1 MIEKK
6 IRLLKYMLLFS
17 LLFAVSCGEAKETT
31 VMEGTGGIPEME
43 NEILYITE
51 LDLTTVP
58 TDPVYI
64 EMSEIE
70 GNLVIEEGG
79 EYVLSGTTHRTI
91 KIDAHDEIVHL
102 FFNNLTVETA
112 DGPAIEAVSGG
123 KVIITL
129 MEDSA
134 SALFDA
140 AYYSN
145 EDVTGAIS
153 SVCDLTINGSG
164 SLYACGYYKEAI
176 YTKDVFK
183 MLGGT
188 VQLKAKRNGIRG
200 NDGILLSPENLLI
213 ESEKNGCQTSN
224 ANKEGKGVIDIQGGE
239 ISVVAG
245 EYGLSAVSDIYIRDG
260 QVYLNSVIAD
270 IYTEGQQYIAEG
282 TLIDE

>member
-1 MIEKK
+1 MVKKK
-6 IRLLKYMLLFS
+6 IRLLGYILLVS
-17 LLFAVSCGEAKETT
+17 LLCTAGCGEAKETT
-31 VMEGTGGIPEME
+31 VIEETGDIPEIE
-43 NEILYITE
+43 NELLYITE
-51 LDLTTVP
+51 LDLSTVP

-70 GNLVIEEGG
+70 GSLIIEEGG
-79 EYVLSGTTHRTI
+79 EYILSGTTHHTI

-102 FFNNLTVETA
+102 FLNNLTVETA

-123 KVIITL
+123 KLIITL
-129 MEDSA
+129 LEDSS

-153 SVCDLTINGSG
+153 AVCNLTINGQG
-164 SLYACGYYKEAI
+164 SLYVCGYYKDAI

-183 MLGGT
+183 VIGTT
-188 VQLKAKRNGIRG
+188 VQLKAKRNGVKG
-200 NDGILLSPENLLI
+200 NDGILLSPENLII

-224 ANKEGKGVIDIQGGE
+224 ANKAGKGIINIQGGE
-239 ISVVAG
+239 LSIVAG
-245 EYGLSAVSDIYIRDG
+245 QYGLSAVSDIYIRDG

>member
-1 MIEKK
+1 MVKK
-6 IRLLKYMLLFS
+6 KKRFGGYVLLLS
-17 LLFAVSCGEAKETT
+17 LLLAVGCGEAQATT
-31 VMEGTGGIPEME
+31 VMEEGEVWEEE
-43 NEILYITE
+43 NELLYVTE

-58 TDPVYI
+58 TDPIYI

-79 EYVLSGTTHRTI
+79 EYILSGTTHQTI
-91 KIDAHDEIVHL
+91 RIDAHDEIVHL
-102 FFNNLTVETA
+102 FLNNLTVETA

-145 EDVTGAIS
+145 EDVSGAIS
-153 SVCDLTINGSG
+153 SVCDVTINGQG
-164 SLYACGYYKEAI
+164 SLYVCGYYKDAI
-176 YTKDVFK
+176 YTKDVLK

-188 VQLKAKRNGIRG
+188 VQLKAKRNGIKG
-200 NDGILLSPENLLI
+200 NDGILLAPENLII

-224 ANKEGKGVIDIQGGE
+224 ANKAGKGIIDIQGGE
-239 ISVVAG
+239 LSVVAG
-245 EYGLSAVSDIYIRDG
+245 QYGLSSASDIYIRDG

-270 IYTEGQQYIAEG
+270 IYTEGQRYIAEG

>member
-1 MIEKK
+1 MVKKK
-6 IRLLKYMLLFS
+6 IRILGCVLLLPLL
-17 LLFAVSCGEAKETT
+17 LAIGCGEAQTT
-31 VMEGTGGIPEME
+31 IVMEEGEVWEEE
-43 NEILYITE
+43 NELLYVTE

-79 EYVLSGTTHRTI
+79 EYILSGTTHQTI
-91 KIDAHDEIVHL
+91 RIDAHDEIVHL
-102 FFNNLTVETA
+102 FLNNLTVETA

-123 KVIITL
+123 KLIITL

-145 EDVTGAIS
+145 KDVTGAIS
-153 SVCDLTINGSG
+153 AVCDLTINGQG
-164 SLYACGYYKEAI
+164 SLYACGYYKDTI

-183 MLGGT
+183 LLGGT
-188 VQLKAKRNGIRG
+188 VQLRAKRNGIKG
-200 NDGILLSPENLLI
+200 NDGILLAPEYLMI

-224 ANKEGKGVIDIQGGE
+224 ANKAGKGIIDIQGGE
-239 ISVVAG
+239 LSVVAG
-245 EYGLSAVSDIYIRDG
+245 QYGLSAASDVHIRDG
-260 QVYLNSVIAD
+260 QVHFNSVVAD

-282 TLIDE
+282 TLTDE